1 MQIVIDI
8 PEDVYKRTVFY
19 REFRDLSDC
28 VATIKA
34 LENGTSLPKGHGNLK
49 DVDRIFNEGFP
60 KADINAE
67 YEENRK
73 KYPLWRTDITG
84 IQSILKNAPTIVEA
98 ESEDEGWLK

>member
-34 LENGTSLPKGHGNLK
+34 LEKATPLPKGHG
-49 DVDRIFNEGFP
+49 RIE
-60 KADINAE
+60 AD
-67 YEENRK
+67 K
-73 KYPLWRTDITG
+73 
-84 IQSILKNAPTIVEA
+84 A
-98 ESEDEGWLK
+98 ESEDRDADSARIKLTLVAAIVNMRDDVIWELIEKACEEVQDADSD

>member
-34 LENGTSLPKGHGNLK
+34 LEKGTPLPKGHGRLI
-49 DVDRIFNEGFP
+49 DADRLMRVDHI
-60 KADINAE
+60 
-67 YEENRK
+67 
-73 KYPLWRTDITG
+73 
-84 IQSILKNAPTIVEA
+84 ILESQVDDAPTILEA
-98 ESEDEGWLK
+98 TEEVQE